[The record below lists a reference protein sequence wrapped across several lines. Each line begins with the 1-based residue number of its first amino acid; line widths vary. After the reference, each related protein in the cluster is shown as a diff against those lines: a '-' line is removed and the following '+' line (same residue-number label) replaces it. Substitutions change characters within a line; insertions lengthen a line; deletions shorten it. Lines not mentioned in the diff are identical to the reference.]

1 MFSLAQ
7 FIVIRLTRASIAAQC
22 ATEGVLLD
30 QLAQLE
36 LEDSIELTQ
45 KNRSFGP
52 SAYCL
57 RTDSLKHCT
66 GLPNYTMKDSTE
78 DSDLSMSATVLEPL
92 KRVLGIY

>member
-1 MFSLAQ
+1 MK
-7 FIVIRLTRASIAAQC
+7 LTRASIAAQC

-30 QLAQLE
+30 QQAQIE
-36 LEDSIELTQ
+36 LEDSIELVQ

-66 GLPNYTMKDSTE
+66 VLLDYTRE
-78 DSDLSMSATVLEPL
+78 DSSQDSGTSMSATVLEPL
-92 KRVLGIY
+92 KRVLGMH